1 MSFADKLI
9 ARTEEKRQ
17 EAAQQVD
24 ELGIPVPR
32 DNKGRALLNYLTARA
47 IVRNPHLY
55 TASVG
60 GRVRLYNAHEEVR
73 TNVESIS
80 SLCDWWEPMTPQSRF
95 YIYKRL
101 SELVP
106 KLDRSK
112 IAITPDLLWDIENHE
127 LISCKGIKTIA

>member
-1 MSFADKLI
+1 MNLADKLI
-9 ARTEEKRQ
+9 ARTEERRQ
-17 EAAQQVD
+17 EETQQVD

-32 DNKGRALLNYLTARA
+32 DNKGRARLNYLTARA

-55 TASVG
+55 TATVG
-60 GRVRLYNAHEEVR
+60 GRVKLYNAHEEVR
-73 TNVESIS
+73 SNVECIS
-80 SLCDWWEPMTPQSRF
+80 SLCDWWEPMTPQGRF

-112 IAITPDLLWDIENHE
+112 IAITPNLLWDIENHK
-127 LISCKGIKTIA
+127 LISCKDIKTVS